1 MQMYLETVLAR
12 EDHAKE
18 VKLYGLGPLL
28 LDRYRSIFPKLY
40 SADRDLAIRRDGW
53 GFVLG
58 LIGTAALYAEYGW
71 IAMTTIFGRIPLAQM
86 NMYRLLFRQGQEA
99 VSPNLTHPAGPYK

>member
-1 MQMYLETVLAR
+1 MYLETVRAR

-28 LDRYRSIFPKLY
+28 LDRYRSIFHKLY

-58 LIGTAALYAEYGW
+58 LIGTATLYAAYGW
-71 IAMTTIFGRIPLAQM
+71 IAMTTIVGRITLGQM
-86 NMYRLLFRQGQEA
+86 TMYLMLRSEEHTSELQSLMRISYA
-99 VSPNLTHPAGPYK
+99 VFC